1 MKKEKKG
8 SIHDLMRDG
17 VTNTLQDGTD
27 RQTGKYEK
35 KKRQPRMGYVLR
47 NGNSDIGEGGDR
59 ME

>member
-35 KKRQPRMGYVLR
+35 KKKDNLGWDMF
-47 NGNSDIGEGGDR
+47 
-59 ME
+59 